1 MRRANLLFIIWT
13 LWASLVIGVAAEGHE
28 HGTGLFSESQEAQQ
42 AGQALR
48 LEEAVFEA
56 NGSPLYVL
64 NARVRVK
71 NVGQGGYRGATVHF
85 FCRVDP
91 TQEWTAVGERPL
103 PGVPPGDSVT
113 CDLVASSEGL
123 PILNSKGE
131 VLPCRYRI
139 EVHYKDGVSMGEG
152 DFHPSCIHDH

>member
-1 MRRANLLFIIWT
+1 M
-13 LWASLVIGVAAEGHE
+13 
-28 HGTGLFSESQEAQQ
+28 ESQEDQQ

-71 NVGQGGYRGATVHF
+71 NVGAKGYRGATVHF

-91 TQEWTAVGERPL
+91 SQEWTPLGARQL

-123 PILNSKGE
+123 PILDSKEE
-131 VLPCRYRI
+131 VIPCQYRI
-139 EVHYKDGVSMGEG
+139 EVHYVDGLSTGEG
-152 DFHPSCIHDH
+152 EFHPSCIHEH